1 MVVLI
6 EKTMGVV
13 MNSEDFKIKPR
24 SNWVSTSLQGYITA
38 SYADLVEVFG
48 KPQITETSGD
58 GKVDI
63 EWELQVEDYD
73 FNSIFPLTI
82 YNWKDYDGGLTAETQ
97 SDYRWHI
104 GGDRK
109 TVASYVQQYFNNMM
123 ETV

>member
-1 MVVLI
+1 
-6 EKTMGVV
+6 MGVV
-13 MNSEDFKIKPR
+13 MNSENYEIKPR

-48 KPQITETSGD
+48 EPQSTETSGD

-73 FNSIFPLTI
+73 FNSISPLTI
-82 YNWKDYDGGLTAETQ
+82 YNWKDYDGGNAAKTQ
-97 SDYRWHI
+97 SNYRWHI
-104 GGDRK
+104 GGDRVI
-109 TVASYVQQYFNNMM
+109 VAAYVQEYFDNMM